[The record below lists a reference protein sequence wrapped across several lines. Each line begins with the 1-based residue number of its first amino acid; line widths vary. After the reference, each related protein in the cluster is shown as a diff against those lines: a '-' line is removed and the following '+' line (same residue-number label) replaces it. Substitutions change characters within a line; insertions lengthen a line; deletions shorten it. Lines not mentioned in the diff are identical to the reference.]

1 MYFNIKNLISLILYI
16 YNNLAANILVAL
28 IEKIIMMEKT
38 MRITGSGMS
47 NWNSHSLM
55 HAPWGIKSIYLNELI
70 HLANQ

>member
-1 MYFNIKNLISLILYI
+1 MYFNIKNLISLILHI

-55 HAPWGIKSIYLNELI
+55 LLEVSKALNELI

>member
-1 MYFNIKNLISLILYI
+1 MIILVYCLSIRLSLYLANTMFFNIKNLISLILYI

-47 NWNSHSLM
+47 N
-55 HAPWGIKSIYLNELI
+55 
-70 HLANQ
+70 

>member
-1 MYFNIKNLISLILYI
+1 MIILVYCLSIRLSLYLANTMYFNIKNLISLILYI

-47 NWNSHSLM
+47 N
-55 HAPWGIKSIYLNELI
+55 
-70 HLANQ
+70 

>member
-28 IEKIIMMEKT
+28 IEKIIMMENT

-55 HAPWGIKSIYLNELI
+55 LLEVSKALNELI